1 MRALHGLWRWMAVGS
16 LMVAATMPA
25 RPGPASADASARP
38 GKLKAAWI
46 YVSPVGDMG
55 FAFGHDQA
63 RKTLAAKFP
72 WLTTVYAEAVP
83 ESNVD
88 RFLARYVVEQNVD
101 VVFTCSFGFMD
112 GTIAAA
118 KKFPNKMF
126 FHCAGFRREPNCG
139 NYWGDLYQTYYLN
152 GLMAGALTKSGKVG
166 YVAAHPI
173 PEVVRHINAY
183 ALGVRAANPKAEVH
197 IRWLYAWYDPAK
209 AREATEALIAD
220 GCDALAFTEDT
231 ATVVQVAEE
240 YTKRGKPVYT
250 FSHYSPM
257 KQFGPD
263 SVVSGELM
271 DWTPLYEDI
280 LTRIHTGALTTNNLQ
295 DVDYFWLMREG
306 VAQIGT
312 QFGEPINPKFVGPLK
327 AAMVGNVSAYD
338 LVMERMDEM
347 KALKFDPFTGPIQDN
362 AGAWRLKD
370 GQRATLKD
378 LTTID
383 WFVDGVVGKVPR

>member
-1 MRALHGLWRWMAVGS
+1 MRVKHRLWRWMIVVS
-16 LMVAATMPA
+16 LIVAATMPA
-25 RPGPASADASARP
+25 QADEQ
-38 GKLKAAWI
+38 KLKAAWI

-55 FAFGHDQA
+55 FTSGHDQA
-63 RKTLAAKFP
+63 RKNLAAKFP

-83 ESNVD
+83 ESDVD

-126 FHCAGFRREPNCG
+126 FHCAGFKREPNSG

-152 GLMAGALTKSGKVG
+152 GLMAGALTRSGKVG

-173 PEVVRHINAY
+173 PEVVRHINAF

-197 IRWLYAWYDPAK
+197 IRWLFEWYDPAK
-209 AREATEALIAD
+209 AREAAEALVAED
-220 GCDALAFTEDT
+220 CDALAFTEDS

-240 YTKRGKPVYT
+240 YTKKGKPVYS

-263 SVVSGELM
+263 SVVSGQLM

-280 LTRIHTGALTTNNLQ
+280 LTKIHSGALTTNNLQ

-312 QFGEPINPKFVGPLK
+312 QFREPINPKFANPLK

-338 LVMERMDEM
+338 LVFQRIDEM
-347 KALKFDPFTGPIQDN
+347 KALTFDPFTGPIKDN
-362 AGAWRLKD
+362 TGTLRLKD
-370 GQRATLKD
+370 GQRATLKE

-383 WFVDGVVGKVPR
+383 WFVEGVAGKVPR

>member
-1 MRALHGLWRWMAVGS
+1 MIAAS
-16 LMVAATMPA
+16 LVVAAMMPA
-25 RPGPASADASARP
+25 RAADQ
-38 GKLKAAWI
+38 KVKAAWI

-63 RKTLAAKFP
+63 RKALAAKYP
-72 WLTTVYAEAVP
+72 WLTTVYAESVP
-83 ESNVD
+83 ESDVD

-126 FHCAGFRREPNCG
+126 FHCAGFKRALNSG
-139 NYWGDLYQTYYLN
+139 NYWGDLYQTYYLS

-173 PEVVRHINAY
+173 PEVIRHINAF
-183 ALGVRAANPKAEVH
+183 ALGVRAANPKAEVDV
-197 IRWLYAWYDPAK
+197 RWLYAWYDPAK
-209 AREATEALIAD
+209 AREAAEALIAD
-220 GCDALAFTEDT
+220 GCDALAFTEDS
-231 ATVVQVAEE
+231 ATVIQVAEE
-240 YTKRGKPVYT
+240 YTQRGKPVYS

-271 DWTPLYEDI
+271 DWTPLYDDI
-280 LTRIHTGALTTNNLQ
+280 LTKIHSGALTAKNLQ

-312 QFGEPINPKFVGPLK
+312 QFGEPINPKFVAPLK
-327 AAMVGNVSAYD
+327 AAMIGNVSAYD
-338 LVMERMDEM
+338 LVFQRINEM
-347 KALKFDPFTGPIQDN
+347 KTLKFDPFTGPIKDN
-362 AGAWRLKD
+362 AGALRLKD
-370 GQRATLKD
+370 GQRATLQE